1 MTSKPEEAP
10 SPAERRQPKQ
20 SRSVETFNAILQAAA
35 NLFEA
40 KGYEVTTTHQ
50 IASEAGVSVGAL
62 YRYFDGK
69 QAILKEL
76 YARETSG
83 SRRRILEGFSLADFI
98 GQDLGQLVRKTM
110 ALAFKIFSERP
121 GLRRVL
127 TEQARKIDELDS
139 LRRSQGSEVRQ
150 AVRQILGAAPMVTV
164 PDKEAA
170 AYLVS
175 LFMES
180 LIDDYLLYRRTDSDF
195 GDERII
201 EASSDFIMSYL
212 LGRRD

>member
-1 MTSKPEEAP
+1 
-10 SPAERRQPKQ
+10 
-20 SRSVETFNAILQAAA
+20 
-35 NLFEA
+35 
-40 KGYEVTTTHQ
+40 
-50 IASEAGVSVGAL
+50 
-62 YRYFDGK
+62 
-69 QAILKEL
+69 
-76 YARETSG
+76 
-83 SRRRILEGFSLADFI
+83 
-98 GQDLGQLVRKTM
+98 
-110 ALAFKIFSERP
+110 
-121 GLRRVL
+121 L

-201 EASSDFIMSYL
+201 EASADFIMSYL